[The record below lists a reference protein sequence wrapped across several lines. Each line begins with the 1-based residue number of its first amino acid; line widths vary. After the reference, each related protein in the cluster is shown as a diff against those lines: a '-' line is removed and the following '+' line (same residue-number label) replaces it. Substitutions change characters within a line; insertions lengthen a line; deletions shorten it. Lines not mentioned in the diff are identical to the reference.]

1 MSHVHFDT
9 ESILKD
15 MQANFGRLPSAPSDP
30 VEFQAVN
37 RHRDVTIALAR
48 MALEEANRGSQPD
61 FIIWMCAQ
69 FCAEFLEN
77 MQNLADA
84 ASSEINSCFLQHLLD
99 CIRQVEDGSAKTGV
113 GYPTFGVG
121 NSVQHTCSQIDLKG

>member
-1 MSHVHFDT
+1 MAHVHFDT
-9 ESILKD
+9 DTILKE
-15 MQANFGRLPSAPSDP
+15 MQASFGTLSSKDSDP
-30 VEFQAVN
+30 AEFQAVN

-48 MALEEANRGSQPD
+48 MTLEEANRGAEPD

-84 ASSEINSCFLQHLLD
+84 GSSKIKSCFLEHFLD
-99 CIRQVEDGSAKTGV
+99 CTRQVEDGSADIGV
-113 GYPTFGVG
+113 
-121 NSVQHTCSQIDLKG
+121 SVKLRNIDGGRA